1 MHCRRNHLN
10 PLIAHSL
17 LGLLTPLL
25 LTACA
30 WPFREL
36 LKPHNIL
43 QIYLLGVFFVALR
56 FGLWSSVVNSIT
68 CAAAFAYFYAP
79 PIFSIA
85 IAEHD
90 NMLGLAVMQ
99 VIGFI
104 TARLAASVRLQVQ
117 STALRERRMSALYR
131 LSKALSEGRS
141 EQDIA
146 VIGSR
151 LISSEFSGKHAL
163 LLSDSNQPEPLSD
176 EGWPDAR
183 HPPEIDQQ
191 IVDWV
196 LQSAEAAGLDTAH
209 FPEAKALYLPLVS
222 SQGVIG
228 VAVLETANPEQ
239 LAGDDYRQFV
249 ETFINQIA
257 HALEKAYWLEQNKEA
272 MLKIQSE
279 TLRNSLLSSISHDLR
294 TPLATIVGAATT
306 LESDDQRISGD
317 QRKALVH
324 TISHEAQRM
333 SDLTIKILEM
343 ARLEAGSVRLN
354 RQWYEAE
361 EILGSA
367 LRRLDKTLK
376 QRRIDIRIAATNPL
390 IYADAALMQTLIVNL
405 LDNAHKYSPA
415 EQTIRV
421 EIDSGAAGV
430 ALRIIDHGPGI
441 PPGFEQR
448 VFDKFF
454 QLQPEGAQSGVGLGL
469 SICKAIAQ
477 AHAGNIAV
485 RNLPRGGAEFYV
497 CLPYPNEAPV
507 TQLDENQGAS

>member
-1 MHCRRNHLN
+1 MNIRRNRVN
-10 PLIAHSL
+10 TLIAHSL

-104 TARLAASVRLQVQ
+104 TARLAASVRLQAQ
-117 STALRERRMSALYR
+117 ATALRERRMSALYR

-146 VIGSR
+146 AIGTQ
-151 LISSEFSGKHAL
+151 LIDAEFGGHNIL
-163 LLSDSNQPEPLSD
+163 LLVDRNRELIQATEPQPAGKQPELD
-176 EGWPDAR
+176 HNIAR
-183 HPPEIDQQ
+183 
-191 IVDWV
+191 WV
-196 LQSAEAAGLDTAH
+196 LQDGKAAGLNTAH
-209 FPEAKALYLPLVS
+209 FPNTKAIYLPLAS
-222 SQGVIG
+222 TQGVIG
-228 VAVLETANPEQ
+228 VAVLEIVNAED
-239 LAGDDYRQFV
+239 LAGSDYRQFL

-257 HALEKAYWLEQNKEA
+257 HALEKVYWLEQNKEA

-294 TPLATIVGAATT
+294 TPLATIVSASTT
-306 LESDDQRISGD
+306 LESDDERISQD

-376 QRRIDIRIAATNPL
+376 HRHIDIRIGGGNTL
-390 IYADAALMQTLIVNL
+390 MFADAALLQTLIVNL

-415 EQTIRV
+415 DQAIAIEVNAVERGTLLRV
-421 EIDSGAAGV
+421 IDN
-430 ALRIIDHGPGI
+430 GPGI
-441 PPGFEQR
+441 PSGYEQQ

-454 QLQPEGAQSGVGLGL
+454 QMHPEGAQSGVGLGL

-477 AHAGNIAV
+477 AHSGEMGV
-485 RNLPRGGAEFYV
+485 RNRPQGGAEFSVY
-497 CLPYPNEAPV
+497 LPYPHEAPV
-507 TQLDENQGAS
+507 TQLNEIQAMP

>member
-1 MHCRRNHLN
+1 MNIRSNSVN
-10 PLIAHSL
+10 TLIAHSL

-30 WPFREL
+30 WPFRDL

-104 TARLAASVRLQVQ
+104 TARLAASVRLQAQ
-117 STALRERRMSALYR
+117 ATALRERRISALYR

-146 VIGSR
+146 AIGSR
-151 LISSEFSGKHAL
+151 LIDAEFGGHNL
-163 LLSDSNQPEPLSD
+163 LLLVDGNRELVSATSPQQVGSQPELD
-176 EGWPDAR
+176 PDIAR
-183 HPPEIDQQ
+183 
-191 IVDWV
+191 WV
-196 LQSAEAAGLDTAH
+196 LQGGKAAGLSTTH
-209 FPEAKALYLPLVS
+209 FSNAKAIYLPLAS
-222 SQGVIG
+222 TQDVIG
-228 VAVLETANPEQ
+228 VAVLEMANAEE
-239 LAGDDYRQFV
+239 LAGNDYRQFL

-257 HALEKAYWLEQNKEA
+257 HALEKVYWLEQNKEA
-272 MLKIQSE
+272 TLKIQSE

-306 LESDDQRISGD
+306 LEGDDERISQD
-317 QRKALVH
+317 KRKALVR

-343 ARLEAGSVRLN
+343 ARLEAGSVKLN
-354 RQWYEAE
+354 RQWHEAE

-376 QRRIDIRIAATNPL
+376 HRHIDIRIADGNTL
-390 IYADAALMQTLIVNL
+390 IFADAALMQTLIVNL
-405 LDNAHKYSPA
+405 LDNAHKYTPA
-415 EQTIRV
+415 DQVISIEVSTVDRGATLRV
-421 EIDSGAAGV
+421 IDN
-430 ALRIIDHGPGI
+430 GPGI
-441 PPGFEQR
+441 PSAYKKQ

-454 QLQPEGAQSGVGLGL
+454 QIQPEGAQSGVGLGL
-469 SICKAIAQ
+469 SICKAITE
-477 AHAGNIAV
+477 AHGGEIRVQN
-485 RNLPRGGAEFYV
+485 RRQGGAEFSVY
-497 CLPYPNEAPV
+497 LPYPNEAPV
-507 TQLDENQGAS
+507 TQIDENQGGS